1 MNEYGFQFSSDGSD
15 LYGWDSDFNSNN
27 SSVNESESSDF
38 TQEGVEENSN
48 ELSNQQISD
57 GENSDGERE
66 GNDSLIDY
74 TSYFDDVTA
83 SLSDIENNQL
93 DTLAIQQDIEVS
105 LNNIETYTLA
115 TVSFMALFFIIL
127 IFILVYNALSNFF
140 K

>member
-1 MNEYGFQFSSDGSD
+1 MNEYGNQFFDNYSALSSG
-15 LYGWDSDFNSNN
+15 DSDFDSTGNFD
-27 SSVNESESSDF
+27 NEIESFDI
-38 TQEGVEENSN
+38 TQERVEENSD

-83 SLSDIENNQL
+83 SLSNIENNQL